1 MKKLIT
7 LLFITSTLVAK
18 SQTVEEA
25 IKTTLTQWETAA
37 DQTARMAAVNRFG
50 LIANKWST
58 EWVAH
63 YYAGYIKTITGAI
76 EADKVKKSQ
85 FFNEAE
91 KSLEAAKANGASE
104 NDEVYVLLAMISSN
118 RIGLDPEAWQKHM
131 EVYST
136 NLRKAKQLRKENPR
150 IYYIEG
156 MSKYY
161 TPEAY
166 GGGKKNA
173 LIYFEKAEE
182 YFKNETNTDIRKPYW
197 GREQNSKM
205 LEQCNQP

>member
-1 MKKLIT
+1 MKKLMIV
-7 LLFITSTLVAK
+7 LFLVFTSMAHA
-18 SQTVEEA
+18 QTIEEA
-25 IKTTLTQWETAA
+25 IQTTLSQFNPGDRAA
-37 DQTARMAAVNRFG
+37 MMAAVNRFD
-50 LIANKWST
+50 LIAKKWNT
-58 EWVAH
+58 DWIAH
-63 YYAGYIKTITGAI
+63 YYAAYSKTIAGAT
-76 EADKVKKSQ
+76 EADAVKKAQ

-91 KSLEAAKANGASE
+91 KSLDAAKASGASE
-104 NDEVYVLLAMISSN
+104 NDEVYALLAMISSN
-118 RIGLDPEAWQKHM
+118 RIGLNPEAWQKHM
-131 EVYST
+131 EVYNA

-182 YFKNETNTDIRKPYW
+182 YFKYESKSDVRKPYW
-197 GREQNSKM
+197 GQEHNAQMIK
-205 LEQCNQP
+205 ECNQ

>member
-1 MKKLIT
+1 MKKLFI
-7 LLFITSTLVAK
+7 LLFLALTSVAYSQTIEESIQSTL
-18 SQTVEEA
+18 SQFNPGNR
-25 IKTTLTQWETAA
+25 TAM
-37 DQTARMAAVNRFG
+37 MAAVNRFD
-50 LIANKWST
+50 LIAKKWNND
-58 EWVAH
+58 WVSH
-63 YYAGYIKTITGAI
+63 YYAAYSKTIAGAT
-76 EADKVKKSQ
+76 ESDAAKKAQ

-104 NDEVYVLLAMISSN
+104 NDEVYALLAMISSN

-156 MSKYY
+156 MSKFY
-161 TPEAY
+161 TPETY

-182 YFKNETNTDIRKPYW
+182 YFKNESKSDVRKPYW
-197 GREQNSKM
+197 GQEHNAEMIQ
-205 LEQCNQP
+205 ECNE